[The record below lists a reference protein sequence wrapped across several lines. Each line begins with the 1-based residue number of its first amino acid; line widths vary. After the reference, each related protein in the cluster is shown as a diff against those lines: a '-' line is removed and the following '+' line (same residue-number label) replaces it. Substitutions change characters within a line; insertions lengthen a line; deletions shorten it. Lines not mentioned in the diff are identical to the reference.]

1 MSSLGTSGMSSS
13 PTGSGG
19 APKRP
24 SRLLK
29 LVFDA
34 PSFLYRLGLGWL
46 LGRRFL
52 ALTHR
57 GRKSGQSHQTVLEVM
72 FFDRDTKESVVV
84 SAYGSSADWYRNLK
98 IEPALRV
105 QTGRMDYTPKQRF
118 LTPQEARDAAER
130 FCREH
135 PWEARMVPRVLPAIG
150 AAIPN
155 DSELAPADLLASLP
169 MIAFR
174 PEA

>member
-1 MSSLGTSGMSSS
+1 MESRL
-13 PTGSGG
+13 
-19 APKRP
+19 

-34 PSFLYRLGLGWL
+34 PSLLYRMGLGRL

-98 IEPALRV
+98 TEPALRV
-105 QTGRMDYTPKQRF
+105 QTGWMDYTPEQRF

-130 FCREH
+130 FCGEH
-135 PWEARMVPRVLPAIG
+135 PWEARMIPRVLPAIG
-150 AAIPN
+150 AAVPP
-155 DSELAPADLLASLP
+155 DSELAPAELLALLP

-174 PEA
+174 PKG